1 MHCLLRDKLVQRY
14 KEVKKLQNKKITYSK
29 KEQRVKLEI
38 LRSRVGKWKQIYMMD
53 SDRDQVEKDLT
64 IIENCIEGL
73 ERQRRASLASGLGY
87 SVMKLMNEIWH
98 RYNTKKKTT
107 I

>member
-1 MHCLLRDKLVQRY
+1 MHCLLRDKRVQRY
-14 KEVKKLQNKKITYSK
+14 KELEKLQNKKITYSK
-29 KEQRVKLEI
+29 KEQRVKLKI
-38 LRSRVGKWKQIYMMD
+38 LWSRVERWKQMYMMD

-73 ERQRRASLASGLGY
+73 ERQRRASLATGLGY

-98 RYNTKKKTT
+98 RYSKPEH
-107 I
+107 IS

>member
-1 MHCLLRDKLVQRY
+1 MA
-14 KEVKKLQNKKITYSK
+14 YSK
-29 KEQRVKLEI
+29 KEQMVKMNI
-38 LRSRVGKWKQIYMMD
+38 LLSRVNRWKQMYMMN
-53 SDRDQVEKDLT
+53 SDRDRVEKDLT

>member
-1 MHCLLRDKLVQRY
+1 MA
-14 KEVKKLQNKKITYSK
+14 YSK
-29 KEQRVKLEI
+29 KEQMVKMNI
-38 LRSRVGKWKQIYMMD
+38 LLSRVNRWKQMYMMN

>member
-1 MHCLLRDKLVQRY
+1 LRDKRVQRY

>member
-1 MHCLLRDKLVQRY
+1 MVKMNILL
-14 KEVKKLQNKKITYSK
+14 
-29 KEQRVKLEI
+29 
-38 LRSRVGKWKQIYMMD
+38 SRVNRWKQMYMMN
-53 SDRDQVEKDLT
+53 SDRDQVERDLT

>member
-1 MHCLLRDKLVQRY
+1 
-14 KEVKKLQNKKITYSK
+14 LQNKKITYSK
-29 KEQRVKLEI
+29 KEQRVKLKI
-38 LRSRVGKWKQIYMMD
+38 LWSRVERWKQVYMMN

-73 ERQRRASLASGLGY
+73 ERQRRASIASGLGY

-98 RYNTKKKTT
+98 RYSKPEH
-107 I
+107 IS

>member
-1 MHCLLRDKLVQRY
+1 M
-14 KEVKKLQNKKITYSK
+14 QNKKITYSK

>member
-1 MHCLLRDKLVQRY
+1 MLRDKRVQRY

-29 KEQRVKLEI
+29 KEQRVKLKI
-38 LRSRVGKWKQIYMMD
+38 LWSRVDRWKQIYMMD

-73 ERQRRASLASGLGY
+73 ERQRRASLATGLGY
-87 SVMKLMNEIWH
+87 AVMKLMNEIWH
-98 RYNTKKKTT
+98 RYSKPEH
-107 I
+107 IS

>member
-1 MHCLLRDKLVQRY
+1 MDKLMVLRQRI
-14 KEVKKLQNKKITYSK
+14 E
-29 KEQRVKLEI
+29 R
-38 LRSRVGKWKQIYMMD
+38 WKQVYMMNTD
-53 SDRDQVEKDLT
+53 QDQVEKDLT

-98 RYNTKKKTT
+98 RYKRNKEITR
-107 I
+107 

>member
-1 MHCLLRDKLVQRY
+1 MVKMNILL
-14 KEVKKLQNKKITYSK
+14 
-29 KEQRVKLEI
+29 
-38 LRSRVGKWKQIYMMD
+38 SRVNRWKQMYMMN

>member
-1 MHCLLRDKLVQRY
+1 MA
-14 KEVKKLQNKKITYSK
+14 YSK
-29 KEQRVKLEI
+29 KEQMVKMNI
-38 LRSRVGKWKQIYMMD
+38 LLSRVNRWKQMYMMN

-73 ERQRRASLASGLGY
+73 ERQRRASLATGLGY

-98 RYNTKKKTT
+98 RYSTPEH
-107 I
+107 IS

>member
-1 MHCLLRDKLVQRY
+1 MHCLLRDKRVQRY

-29 KEQRVKLEI
+29 KEQRIKLKI
-38 LRSRVGKWKQIYMMD
+38 LWSRVERWKQVYMMN

-73 ERQRRASLASGLGY
+73 ERQRRASIASGLGY

-98 RYNTKKKTT
+98 RYSKPEH
-107 I
+107 IS

>member
-1 MHCLLRDKLVQRY
+1 M
-14 KEVKKLQNKKITYSK
+14 QNKKITYSK
-29 KEQRVKLEI
+29 KEQRVKLKI
-38 LRSRVGKWKQIYMMD
+38 LWSRVERWKQMYMMN

-73 ERQRRASLASGLGY
+73 ERQRRASLATGLGY

-98 RYNTKKKTT
+98 RYSKPEH
-107 I
+107 IS

>member
-1 MHCLLRDKLVQRY
+1 MLRDKRVQRY

>member
-1 MHCLLRDKLVQRY
+1 MA
-14 KEVKKLQNKKITYSK
+14 YSK
-29 KEQRVKLEI
+29 KEQMVKMNI
-38 LRSRVGKWKQIYMMD
+38 LLSRVNRWKQMYMMN

-73 ERQRRASLASGLGY
+73 ERQRRASLATGLGY

-98 RYNTKKKTT
+98 RYSKPEH
-107 I
+107 IS

>member
-1 MHCLLRDKLVQRY
+1 MNKLMVLRQRT
-14 KEVKKLQNKKITYSK
+14 E
-29 KEQRVKLEI
+29 R
-38 LRSRVGKWKQIYMMD
+38 WKQMYMMN

>member
-1 MHCLLRDKLVQRY
+1 M
-14 KEVKKLQNKKITYSK
+14 
-29 KEQRVKLEI
+29 
-38 LRSRVGKWKQIYMMD
+38 YMMD

-73 ERQRRASLASGLGY
+73 ERQRRASLATGLGY

-98 RYNTKKKTT
+98 RYSKPEH
-107 I
+107 IS

>member
-1 MHCLLRDKLVQRY
+1 M
-14 KEVKKLQNKKITYSK
+14 
-29 KEQRVKLEI
+29 
-38 LRSRVGKWKQIYMMD
+38 YMMN

>member
-1 MHCLLRDKLVQRY
+1 MVKMNILL
-14 KEVKKLQNKKITYSK
+14 
-29 KEQRVKLEI
+29 
-38 LRSRVGKWKQIYMMD
+38 SRVNRWKQMYMMN

-98 RYNTKKKTT
+98 RYNIKKKTT